1 MKFNLEAYIQR
12 KMSRFLDGPET
23 FQFNALRNGTHRKY
37 RSSSLALFA
46 WIIGISRL
54 FLSPPAFYLL
64 PVTAM
69 LTAYASVAM
78 DAPMRFMVLI
88 FLAVF
93 LIDFFLGFWF
103 RPRID
108 LVRLMPDRVRAKST
122 FKVHFVVR
130 NRRRFAAWDL
140 WADPFNYSPGLV
152 IEKHAAIGVLPP
164 KAETRLES
172 VVQARRRGRYL
183 IYTTRI
189 ESRFP
194 FNLVKWSCRW
204 RSDARLLSVY
214 PAFTSLTKFT
224 LPLGARNQSE
234 GMARYSKIGES
245 MELMGVRDYRDGDDI
260 RRIDWPGTARMGFF
274 VVKEFEEDELKRI
287 ALVTDT
293 YVPQKKFWM
302 KLRRKQKDSDV
313 LEAALELTA
322 ALAEYFS
329 RGEAAVELFAVG
341 PELHRLETGRG
352 TTSFDAVCDILSG
365 IDASPVPALEQLE
378 SEVFRDLSEVGGA
391 VVVLIGDDKARR
403 KFVDK
408 LRESGVSL
416 RVLLVAD
423 RPPADLPP
431 DWFALSPK
439 AIQSGMVREL

>member
-1 MKFNLEAYIQR
+1 
-12 KMSRFLDGPET
+12 
-23 FQFNALRNGTHRKY
+23 
-37 RSSSLALFA
+37 
-46 WIIGISRL
+46 
-54 FLSPPAFYLL
+54 
-64 PVTAM
+64 
-69 LTAYASVAM
+69 
-78 DAPMRFMVLI
+78 
-88 FLAVF
+88 
-93 LIDFFLGFWF
+93 
-103 RPRID
+103 
-108 LVRLMPDRVRAKST
+108 
-122 FKVHFVVR
+122 
-130 NRRRFAAWDL
+130 
-140 WADPFNYSPGLV
+140 
-152 IEKHAAIGVLPP
+152 
-164 KAETRLES
+164 
-172 VVQARRRGRYL
+172 
-183 IYTTRI
+183 
-189 ESRFP
+189 
-194 FNLVKWSCRW
+194 
-204 RSDARLLSVY
+204 
-214 PAFTSLTKFT
+214 
-224 LPLGARNQSE
+224 
-234 GMARYSKIGES
+234 
-245 MELMGVRDYRDGDDI
+245 
-260 RRIDWPGTARMGFF
+260 MGFF

-365 IDASPVPALEQLE
+365 IEASPVPALEQLE

>member
-1 MKFNLEAYIQR
+1 MNLNLEAYIQR
-12 KMSRFLDGPET
+12 KMSRFLDGPDT
-23 FQFNALRNGTHRKY
+23 FQFTALRNGANRKY

-46 WIIGISRL
+46 WGIGIARL
-54 FLSPPAFYLL
+54 FLSPAGFYLF
-64 PVTAM
+64 PTALM
-69 LTAYASVAM
+69 LMTYASVAM
-78 DAPMRFMVLI
+78 DAPMRVMALI

-93 LIDFFLGFWF
+93 LVDVLFGFWF

-122 FKVHFVVR
+122 FKVNFLLR
-130 NRRRFAAWDL
+130 NRRRFTAWDL
-140 WADPFNYSPGLV
+140 WADPFNYAPGLT
-152 IEKHAAIGVLPP
+152 IEKHAAIGVLEPG
-164 KAETRLES
+164 AETRLES

-183 IYTTRI
+183 VYATRI

-194 FNLVKWSCRW
+194 FHLIKWSCRW

-224 LPLGARNQSE
+224 LPLGARNQME

-260 RRIDWPGTARMGFF
+260 RRIDWPGTARLGSF

-293 YVPQKKFWM
+293 HVPPTTLW
-302 KLRRKQKDSDV
+302 KLRRRPKESEE

-365 IDASPVPALEQLE
+365 IDASPEPALAQLE
-378 SEVFRDLSEVGGA
+378 ADVFRDLSEVGGA
-391 VVVLIGDDKARR
+391 VVVLIGDDKERR
-403 KFVDK
+403 EFVDK

-416 RVLLVAD
+416 RVFLVAD
-423 RPPADLPP
+423 RLSPDLPP
-431 DWFALSPK
+431 DWFPLTPK
-439 AIQSGMVREL
+439 AIRSGMVREL

>member
-1 MKFNLEAYIQR
+1 MNLNLEAYIQR

-23 FQFNALRNGTHRKY
+23 FQFNALRNGTQRKY

-46 WIIGISRL
+46 WFIGITRL
-54 FLSPPAFYLL
+54 FLSPVGFYLL
-64 PVTAM
+64 PVVAM
-69 LTAYASVAM
+69 LVAYASVAM

-93 LIDFFLGFWF
+93 LVELSLGFWY
-103 RPRID
+103 RPRVD

-122 FKVHFVVR
+122 FKVHFILR
-130 NRRRFAAWDL
+130 NRRKFPAWDL
-140 WADPFNYSPGLV
+140 CADPFNYSSGLT
-152 IEKHAAIGVLPP
+152 IEKHAAVGVLPP
-164 KAETRLES
+164 RAEVKLES
-172 VVQARRRGRYL
+172 VVYAKRRGRYL
-183 IYTTRI
+183 IYTTRV

-194 FNLVKWSCRW
+194 FNLIKWSCRW
-204 RSDARLLSVY
+204 RSDARLLAVY
-214 PAFTSLTKFT
+214 PAFTSLSKFT
-224 LPLGARNQSE
+224 LPLGARNQAE

-260 RRIDWPGTARMGFF
+260 RRIDWPGTARLGSF

-293 YVPQKKFWM
+293 YVPPVKFW
-302 KLRRKQKDSDV
+302 KLHRTPRESEH

-322 ALAEYFS
+322 ALAEYLS

-341 PELHRLETGRG
+341 PEVHRLETGRG

-365 IDASPVPALEQLE
+365 IDASPVPALAQLE
-378 SEVFRDLSEVGGA
+378 ADVFRDLSEVGGA
-391 VVVLIGDDKARR
+391 VVVLIGDDDDLR
-403 KFVDK
+403 KFVEK

-416 RVLLVAD
+416 RVFLITDEPA
-423 RPPADLPP
+423 ADLPP

-439 AIQSGMVREL
+439 AVRTGMVREL

>member
-1 MKFNLEAYIQR
+1 MNFDYDAYIQR
-12 KMSRFLDGPET
+12 KLSRFLDGPET

-37 RSSSLALFA
+37 RSSTLALFA
-46 WIIGISRL
+46 WIVGLARL
-54 FLSPPAFYLL
+54 FLSPIGFYLA
-64 PVTAM
+64 PVAVM
-69 LTAYASVAM
+69 LVAYASVAM
-78 DAPMRFMVLI
+78 DAPMRVMVLI

-93 LIDFFLGFWF
+93 LVELILGFWY

-108 LVRLMPDRVRAKST
+108 IIRLMPDRVRAKSQ
-122 FKVHFVVR
+122 FKVHFVLH
-130 NRRRFAAWDL
+130 NRRRFPAWDI
-140 WADPFNYSPGLV
+140 WADPFNYAPGLV
-152 IEKHAAIGVLPP
+152 IEQHAAMAELPA
-164 KAETRLES
+164 KADVKLES
-172 VVQARRRGRYL
+172 RVFAKRRGRYL
-183 IYTTRI
+183 VYTARV

-204 RSDARLLSVY
+204 RKDARLLSVY
-214 PAFTSLTKFT
+214 PAFTTLTKFT

-260 RRIDWPGTARMGFF
+260 RRIDWPGTARLGSF

-287 ALVTDT
+287 ALITDT
-293 YVPQKKFWM
+293 HVPPPRLWK
-302 KLRRKQKDSDV
+302 KLRRAPKESEE

-341 PELHRLETGRG
+341 PEVHHLETGRG

-365 IDASPVPALEQLE
+365 IEPSQEPALAQLE
-378 SEVFRDLSEVGGA
+378 PDVFRDLSEVGGA
-391 VVVLIGDDKARR
+391 VVILIGDDDDRR
-403 KFVDK
+403 KFVER
-408 LRESGVSL
+408 LRESGISL
-416 RVLLVAD
+416 RVFLISD
-423 RPPADLPP
+423 EPSDLPP

-439 AIQSGMVREL
+439 AIRTGMVREL